1 MLALSRRKKTTVAL
15 LLFPTDGLFRRFLKL
30 VPVSVFAL
38 TYNGAGWDRKEDKV
52 KAMGHSRQMLN

>member
-15 LLFPTDGLFRRFLKL
+15 LLFPMDGLFQRFLKL

-38 TYNGAGWDRKEDKV
+38 AYNCVGRDEKRTEKKQWVIQDKY
-52 KAMGHSRQMLN
+52 